1 MKNVKRIVALM
12 LVLIMTLPLAAC
24 GGKKTGGKG
33 SNGGKEVEIAYW
45 HAGLGIEWL
54 DEMVEAFNSSQSD
67 WNVTYR
73 ESAIKNSLT
82 SALGMEDVDTTDLY
96 IAGQTYDTQYMEPL
110 EDLLDATA
118 EGDTKTIR
126 EKMNENYLSTARAAD
141 GKVYT
146 FSAGSSLYGVVYN
159 KELFK
164 KAGIDI
170 NFIPVSVADGG
181 VFVTEKEKA
190 NLVLKDFWARS
201 EELKNGEWKKHWHEF
216 CLENYGYYKKAVC
229 GYTEEDDADK
239 MQQFSHYL
247 DCEAHTDVWRE
258 LFPTWNLTN
267 ETDEEF

>member
-1 MKNVKRIVALM
+1 VV
-12 LVLIMTLPLAAC
+12 
-24 GGKKTGGKG
+24 
-33 SNGGKEVEIAYW
+33 VE
-45 HAGLGIEWL
+45 L
-54 DEMVEAFNSSQSD
+54 D
-67 WNVTYR
+67 
-73 ESAIKNSLT
+73 I
-82 SALGMEDVDTTDLY
+82 
-96 IAGQTYDTQYMEPL
+96 
-110 EDLLDATA
+110 
-118 EGDTKTIR
+118 
-126 EKMNENYLSTARAAD
+126 
-141 GKVYT
+141 
-146 FSAGSSLYGVVYN
+146 
-159 KELFK
+159 K

-201 EELKNGEWKKHWHEF
+201 EELKNCEWKKHWHEF
-216 CLENYGYYKKAVC
+216 CLENKGYYKKAVC